1 MVASETCF
9 GHIDRPQFS
18 VGRTDGGWTNRRD
31 LRSTPTRRG
40 ENDLRAQADE
50 RSMLRTPS
58 PRRATAVDT
67 TSANSF
73 VISEPRCSY
82 PPPTGAFQP
91 VWGRFRPNPSSFPTV
106 AANPFIC
113 RLCHKKVSKPVPKS
127 KCRKTLKCAPEGR
140 AIGARLVALD
150 WLAQPLAQFHVW
162 KLPNAIANGKH
173 SFLLFH

>member
-73 VISEPRCSY
+73 VISEPRRSY
-82 PPPTGAFQP
+82 PPPNRGIPAGLGPF
-91 VWGRFRPNPSSFPTV
+91 SSKSFELSD
-106 AANPFIC
+106 
-113 RLCHKKVSKPVPKS
+113 RRRKP
-127 KCRKTLKCAPEGR
+127 L
-140 AIGARLVALD
+140 
-150 WLAQPLAQFHVW
+150 
-162 KLPNAIANGKH
+162 
-173 SFLLFH
+173 